1 MEATKRN
8 QLGTKLKEMLNAF
21 LKEETRR
28 NTPPIPQSGTGNVI
42 RRREGQKEK
51 RFSLACS
58 KSDPVAEQVE

>member
-1 MEATKRN
+1 MEETKRN
-8 QLGTKLKEMLNAF
+8 QLGTKLKQMLNDF

-28 NTPPIPQSGTGNVI
+28 NTPPIPQSGTGNII

-58 KSDPVAEQVE
+58 KVGTVAELVE